1 MVVST
6 LLEIFPNKMAS
17 IAKDALAASLQDLY
31 NSKDDDPLTEADFKV
46 VTANDDEIMVH
57 SLLMVCR

>member
-1 MVVST
+1 
-6 LLEIFPNKMAS
+6 MAS

-31 NSKDDDPLTEADFKV
+31 NTKDDDLLTEADFKV